1 MGLDISTGVYK
12 ARKRCGYTQAEMGK
26 AIGVKAS
33 TISSYETGKTQP
45 TMDKI
50 MKISEVSGLS
60 IGEIL
65 AYTDYHNVDSP
76 NGNVIELFRSINEN
90 DLRAMSSKKPKL
102 SALKFYK
109 DLLNNKEFSNSIIR
123 DFNHDLR

>member
-12 ARKRCGYTQAEMGK
+12 ARKRCGYTQEEMGR

-45 TMDKI
+45 SMDKI

-65 AYTDYHNVDSP
+65 TYTDYHNVDSP
-76 NGNVIELFRSINEN
+76 NGNTIELFRNLNEN
-90 DLRAMSSKKPKL
+90 DIRAISSKKPKL
-102 SALKFYK
+102 SALKFYEELLQNK
-109 DLLNNKEFSNSIIR
+109 DFLNNVVK
-123 DFNHDLR
+123 DFN

>member
-45 TMDKI
+45 SMDKI

-65 AYTDYHNVDSP
+65 TYTDYHNVDSP
-76 NGNVIELFRSINEN
+76 NGNVIELFRNLNEN
-90 DLRAMSSKKPKL
+90 DIRAMSSKKPKL
-102 SALKFYK
+102 SCLKFYEE
-109 DLLNNKEFSNSIIR
+109 LLKNKEYSDSVIK
-123 DFNHDLR
+123 DFN